1 LRSPWISSSTPRG
14 GKRLRRDRIKNK
26 SKEEGIYIYC
36 IVSSGE
42 NTSFGDIGLEENP
55 VYTIPYKDISAVV
68 HQCFAEPYETDEEE
82 RAKDWI
88 LTHQYIIDLAT
99 EHFDTVIPLRFDTIF
114 RGNDATVVNWLRE
127 EYKHLKET
135 LLKLKGKAEYGVNVY
150 IEKNY
155 IQKMV
160 EDNKEIAAL
169 KRSLE
174 GRPKGSAYLL
184 RKRIEKIVKTQ
195 KDVEIC
201 ILANKLYKRIAEL
214 VDELRLEQNV
224 RDLPEKW
231 KESVMILNLSCLVQK
246 QRLKAIGDLLGEIN
260 RKHGFTVRFTGPWP
274 PYSFVS
280 LGETGGNRQ
289 DLKT

>member
-1 LRSPWISSSTPRG
+1 MRSPWISSSTLRD
-14 GKRLRRDRIKNK
+14 GKRLRRDRIKNNGNK
-26 SKEEGIYIYC
+26 EGIYIYC

-42 NTSFGDIGLEENP
+42 NTSFGDIGLEDNR
-55 VYTIPYKDISAVV
+55 VYSIPYEDIGAVV
-68 HQCFAEPYETDEEE
+68 HRCFAEPYETDEEE

-99 EHFDTVIPLRFDTIF
+99 ERFGTVIPLRFDTIF

-135 LLKLKGKAEYGVNVY
+135 LRKLKGKAEYGVNVY
-150 IEKNY
+150 LEKNY
-155 IQKMV
+155 IKKMI

-184 RKRIEKIVKTQ
+184 RKRIEKTVKAQ
-195 KDVEIC
+195 KDVEMR

-224 RDLPEKW
+224 MDLPEKW
-231 KESVMILNLSCLVQK
+231 KDRAMILNLSCLVQK
-246 QRLKAIGDLLGEIN
+246 QRVKAIGDLLGEIN
-260 RKHGFTVRFTGPWP
+260 SKHGFTVRFTGPWP

-280 LGETGGNRQ
+280 LGETSGSRQ
-289 DLKT
+289 ELKT